1 MLLTMQTEVIEQL
14 LHLGLTR
21 HEAQIFVTILRA
33 GEITAREISK
43 NLGIHRGVVYQS
55 LAKLRNFGM
64 IENTL
69 SNPSKSIV
77 INSDDALKNLV
88 LMKKNDYV
96 TSQKISEDI
105 MSELNEIS
113 SPVQKLEEPFLS
125 IIQGRFNVYNKIGTI
140 LENSKNTVYIVS
152 PEEDVLKLYYT
163 SIPEKI
169 KICSKKADVKILTNM
184 TSEIT
189 SSTLKR
195 FGTNNIRLKKNLQKC
210 RIVIEK
216 NNQVLISNDL
226 KNTQK
231 RSIPDTAIFT
241 NSPDIVNSFSY
252 LCDHLWVRGT
262 DF

>member
-1 MLLTMQTEVIEQL
+1 MQTEMVEQL

-21 HEAQIFVTILRA
+21 HEAQIFLTILRA

-77 INSDDALKNLV
+77 INSNDALKNLV

-105 MSELNEIS
+105 MSELHEIS
-113 SPVQKLEEPFLS
+113 NPTQKMEESFLS
-125 IIQGRFNVYNKIGTI
+125 IIQGRFNVYNKIGKI
-140 LENSKNTVYIVS
+140 LENSKNTVYVIS
-152 PEEDVLKLYYT
+152 PEEDIAKLYYT

-169 KICSKKADVKILTNM
+169 KICSKKVDVRILTNSASQM
-184 TSEIT
+184 IT
-189 SSTLKR
+189 PILKS
-195 FGTNNIRLKKNLQKC
+195 FGTNNIKLKKNLQNC
-210 RIVIEK
+210 RIVLEID
-216 NNQVLISNDL
+216 NQVLISNDL

-231 RSIPDTAIFT
+231 KSIPDTAIFT

-252 LCDHLWVRGT
+252 LCDLLWSKASE
-262 DF
+262 F